1 MNVKSG
7 KRFCGEHANF
17 DKEDVT
23 IEENNAARMPCPFDP
38 NHSCYVSQLDKH
50 LKKCNSK
57 PQPQPDYIQKD
68 TNVFDSSAEDE
79 IKIAL
84 VSLSDEELLKFIEKV
99 SDVHQAHVGKLTLSA
114 GHHQVLEPILTS
126 LKESRGSW
134 RHVNQN
140 SSILYNME
148 QSGLLKKGEGSTYVE
163 FGSGRGQLSYYIG
176 QAINLETESLLMIDK
191 SSPRHKSEN
200 RFKVDGVNKSS
211 IHRLRADIADV
222 DLNLVPCVQSTK
234 AIIAV
239 GKHLCGA
246 ATDMALHSLHKVS
259 DKMKEPI
266 VKGVC
271 IALCCHH
278 QCTWRHY
285 VGRAFLTE
293 MGFSRRDFAILRA
306 LTSWATCGARD
317 NPLVG
322 KEEHDAPIKDDAAIP
337 RYVAMGLDADYREEV
352 GRQCKQIIDYGRV
365 KYLSSWSSS
374 PSLST
379 RLLYYVEKDMSLEN
393 VLLLSSVLE
402 EQD

>member
-1 MNVKSG
+1 MIVKTG
-7 KRFCGEHANF
+7 KRFCGEHASF
-17 DKEDVT
+17 EKEEVT

-38 NHSCYVSQLDKH
+38 NHSCYVSQLNKH

-68 TNVFDSSAEDE
+68 TNVFDTSIGDE
-79 IKIAL
+79 IKIPL
-84 VSLSDEELLKFIEKV
+84 DSLSNEELLKLIEKV
-99 SDVHQAHVGKLTLSA
+99 SKIHQEHVGTLSLSV
-114 GHHQVLEPILTS
+114 GHHQVLKPILS
-126 LKESRGSW
+126 GLKESRGSW

-148 QSGLLKKGEGSTYVE
+148 QTGILKKGDGSTYIE

-176 QAINLETESLLMIDK
+176 QAVNLETESLLMIDK

-200 RFKVDGVNKSS
+200 RFKIDGVSNSS
-211 IHRLRADIADV
+211 IHRLRANIADV
-222 DLNLVPCVQSTK
+222 NLSLVPCVQSTK

-246 ATDMALHSLHKVS
+246 ATDMALHSLHKVN
-259 DKMKEPI
+259 DEMKEPI
-266 VKGVC
+266 VNGVC

-285 VGRAFLTE
+285 VGQ
-293 MGFSRRDFAILRA
+293 GFFKEVGLSRRDFAILRA

-317 NPLVG
+317 NSSLD
-322 KEEHDAPIKDDAAIP
+322 KEEHDTPIKDDTAIS
-337 RYVAMGLDADYREEV
+337 RYVVMGLDADYREEI

-374 PSLST
+374 SLST
-379 RLLYYVEKDMSLEN
+379 RLVYYVGKDMSLEN
-393 VLLLSSVLE
+393 VLLLSSIPE
-402 EQD
+402 KHD